1 MVKLSFLSLPGQN
14 PLVLTISMQPL
25 HFTFCTNLSPV
36 FYRKGKRWDKGAEAF
51 RVNTIKAQ
59 SSHISATNSYDSA
72 VLIFLQ

>member
-1 MVKLSFLSLPGQN
+1 MVKLSFLSLSGQN

-25 HFTFCTNLSPV
+25 HLLFVQSFLRY
-36 FYRKGKRWDKGAEAF
+36 FKEKEKGGIKAQKHLAY
-51 RVNTIKAQ
+51 NTIKAQ